1 MMGLQHL
8 LGWRRTQPSR
18 MIIPTSDEDGEEEL
32 FLPSEPH
39 KKRRFEE
46 TRPEALPWMISTFT
60 LGACLLVLLLLAYPA
75 SGGQS
80 YEVGY
85 ATEMQ
90 AAIPQIELERVRF
103 WGGIKADEN
112 GTFYMHF
119 NPADKVRYV
128 GKPTRELD
136 AAWDRLAGQFIPL
149 TQEESESVE
158 GDISEHDGIY
168 LAAIVFTA
176 WWAMQTP
183 LFPTSLPMIDTLQNY
198 LRQAIYD
205 DYYPSIHEIRPHIPE
220 YWLHVDHCIET
231 LRQEIQCAGDLTPV
245 PKVWNEH
252 AGQLLADIEA
262 THTCRKFERILE
274 WTENR

>member
-1 MMGLQHL
+1 MMGFQHL

-39 KKRRFEE
+39 EKRRFEE

-60 LGACLLVLLLLAYPA
+60 MGACLLVLLLLAYPA

-119 NPADKVRYV
+119 NPADNVRYV

-168 LAAIVFTA
+168 LAATA
-176 WWAMQTP
+176 VQH
-183 LFPTSLPMIDTLQNY
+183 SLHCLNY

-274 WTENR
+274 WTESR